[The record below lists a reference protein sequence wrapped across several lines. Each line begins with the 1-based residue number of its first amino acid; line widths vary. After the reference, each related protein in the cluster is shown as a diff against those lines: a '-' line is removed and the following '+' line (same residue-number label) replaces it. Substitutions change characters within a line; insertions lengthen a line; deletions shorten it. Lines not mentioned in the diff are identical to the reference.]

1 MTLRIRAH
9 LLGTACTSVLALAAL
24 PALAQQVTVT
34 DANALITANQ
44 YNNAFGT
51 PTSMSII
58 SANGTLNT
66 SYVGVLTD
74 TVIGST
80 VGTMNNTVSSS
91 VMGNEA
97 VLSIVSTVNTDI
109 AGGAGAEVDAG
120 QTYDNR
126 IRATADADA
135 NMAIGVVQSNNEVIS
150 AATTTNTIAS
160 VNTGAVGTSTIDVTG
175 NTQRASG
182 ALNLAQNTIT
192 TTANASDMTAGI
204 ASSQVNEDSSLTLT
218 STSLAG
224 MRVGDVPTEGATGST
239 LTVSGN
245 TQSAFGAGNSATN
258 GITATVTNA
267 ALDPV
272 VGSSVSNAT
281 NIGGTSDPGTSA
293 MGAANVLAT
302 YAIANAQTQDDVTL
316 RAITDG
322 AGRGFELSVA
332 GAVGTSTLVNNS
344 NTASSS
350 IRGNEATSTINLTL
364 TNVATVD
371 NDGDS
376 APGTVAAIGNSQN
389 VDGAISATTM
399 GVAGLAVETAIGGT
413 LDDSTVSTS
422 SNTVSASA
430 TANTGANRIVVVAND
445 VNTGLTA
452 NPGATVSPTII
463 ATGSSGATSTAAF
476 AVSSTQQA
484 QGSVTASLVDNA
496 TTPTSGARIETSVD
510 GNISESTIA
519 SNLNT
524 LLATATG
531 NEITPS
537 TNAIS
542 ISGTNVQTT
551 TAVANNQSLLADVS
565 AVIGTPGTPAEPAST
580 ITLTDN
586 TIVSGV
592 ADFDLSTYS
601 AAAIQ
606 AISDYLTSISAG
618 FSISGNTLSVSGQTG
633 DNSVITVNYGG
644 SAPIPSSG
652 GVIIAAGA
660 NITDSTLS
668 VDGNRTEGE
677 VTGNTATNRILVD
690 AANIAQGSVLTTAD
704 AEVNYS
710 TLAAT
715 ASADNA
721 LTNSQTIDSD
731 TLNTSVAGAF
741 AITQVPST
749 AVDGSTLSVS
759 GNTQMATTTG
769 NEGVNQI
776 ALSATNMDTT
786 AALLSVQSGDAAA
799 SATSTVEIYAPA
811 ATLDS
816 TVEMNRNVNQAV
828 ATLNTVNNAVS
839 VTAAN
844 ITSASNGAN
853 AVLESTI
860 TASATTQGAT
870 ADNVLNNVQ
879 IARTSVAATANTQ
892 VVNGDGGI
900 GFNLPYATAGINTS
914 TISLDANRTVAQ
926 STANNAVNTMALN
939 GGATL
944 AATGGVLNQQLSS
957 ATSTATA
964 SSDVALVVADGTN
977 EAVDGSSIS
986 IDGNRTTA
994 QASGNVAS
1002 NALNVSALSLTA
1014 TGAGSSSLNGGVATA
1029 SEGTNSTYGVLN
1041 AQGNSGDVTATVTA
1055 VNYGGIFAG
1064 STATSPVVDAS
1075 SLTLNGNSVAA
1086 SAVGNSASN
1095 SLTLA
1100 ALNYGTSSAAIGN
1113 EQGNTADITATIT
1126 EARLVLNPIGGV
1138 GASTLSA
1145 VGNTISSSAV
1155 GNSVVSTLTRN

>member
-1 MTLRIRAH
+1 MTFRLRAH

-24 PALAQQVTVT
+24 PALAQTVDVT

-58 SANGTLNT
+58 SANGKIDE
-66 SYVGVLTD
+66 SFVGVLTD
-74 TVIGST
+74 TFTGST
-80 VGTMNNTVSSS
+80 AGTLNNTVSSS

-97 VLSIVSTVNTDI
+97 VLSIVSTVNTDT
-109 AGGAGAEVDAG
+109 AGGAGADVDAG

-160 VNTGAVGTSTIDVTG
+160 VNTGAVGTSTIAVTG

-224 MRVGDVPTEGATGST
+224 IRVGDVPTEGATGST

-267 ALDPV
+267 ELTPV

-281 NIGGTSDPGTSA
+281 NVGGTGSTSA
-293 MGAANVLAT
+293 MGGVDVLAS
-302 YAIANAQTQDDVTL
+302 YAISNAQTQDDVTL

-322 AGRGFELSVA
+322 AGNGFELSVA
-332 GAVGTSTLVNNS
+332 GPVDTSTLVNDS

-350 IRGNEATSTINLTL
+350 IRGNEATSTVNLTL
-364 TNVATVD
+364 TNVVTGVVATP
-371 NDGDS
+371 

-389 VDGAISATTM
+389 VDGTISATTM
-399 GVAGLAVETAIGGT
+399 GVAGLAVETAIGAT

-430 TANTGANRIVVVAND
+430 TANTGANRIVVQAND
-445 VNTGLTA
+445 VDTGLTA
-452 NPGATVSPTII
+452 TPGAVVSPTVV
-463 ATGSSGATSTAAF
+463 GGGVSSATSTAAF

-484 QGSVTASLVDNA
+484 QGSVAASLVDNA
-496 TTPTSGARIETSVD
+496 ATPTSGARIETSVD

-542 ISGTNVQTT
+542 ITGTNVQTT

-565 AVIGTPGTPAEPAST
+565 AVIGVEGGTRSITETLNYSGTVVAGTAT
-580 ITLTDN
+580 IN
-586 TIVSGV
+586 G
-592 ADFDLSTYS
+592 
-601 AAAIQ
+601 
-606 AISDYLTSISAG
+606 SDYTSDQRTALLGALQTAFPTGNVRLSGTNILVDTTLLSFAG
-618 FSISGNTLSVSGQTG
+618 STSVTYTT
-633 DNSVITVNYGG
+633 NV
-644 SAPIPSSG
+644 PSSG

-690 AANIAQGSVLTTAD
+690 AANIAQGSALATAD
-704 AEVNYS
+704 ADVTY
-710 TLAAT
+710 TTFAGT

-749 AVDGSTLSVS
+749 AVDSSTLSVS

-816 TVEMNRNVNQAV
+816 TVDLSRNVNQAV

-844 ITSASNGAN
+844 ITSASLGAN
-853 AVLESTI
+853 AVLDSTI

-879 IARTSVAATANTQ
+879 VASTSVAATANTQ

-900 GFNLPYATAGINTS
+900 GYSVPYATAGINTS

-926 STANNAVNTMALN
+926 STANTAVNTMALN

-1014 TGAGSSSLNGGVATA
+1014 TGAGSSSLNGGVATVPA

-1113 EQGNTADITATIT
+1113 EQGNTADITATVT
-1126 EARLVLNPIGGV
+1126 EARLVLNPLGGV

-1145 VGNTISSSAV
+1145 AGNTISSSAV
-1155 GNSVVSTLTRN
+1155 GNSAVSTLIRN

>member
-1 MTLRIRAH
+1 M
-9 LLGTACTSVLALAAL
+9 VLAAL
-24 PALAQQVTVT
+24 PAFAQTVDVT

-44 YNNAFGT
+44 YNNAFGG

-58 SANGTLNT
+58 SANGKIDE
-66 SYVGVLTD
+66 SFVGVLTD
-74 TVIGST
+74 TFTGST

-91 VMGNEA
+91 VLGNEA
-97 VLSIVSTVNTDI
+97 VLSIVSTVNTDT
-109 AGGAGAEVDAG
+109 AGGAGADVTAG

-126 IRATADADA
+126 IRADADADA
-135 NMAIGVVQSNNEVIS
+135 NLAIGVVQGNNEVIS
-150 AATTTNTIAS
+150 SATTTNTIAS

-175 NTQRASG
+175 NIQRASG

-192 TTANASDMTAGI
+192 TTANGSDMTAGI

-218 STSLAG
+218 SAALAG
-224 MRVGDVPTEGATGST
+224 VRVGDAVTEGATGST

-258 GITATVTNA
+258 TVTATITNA
-267 ALDPV
+267 ELTPV
-272 VGSSVSNAT
+272 VGSSLSSAT
-281 NIGGTSDPGTSA
+281 NIGGGTPGTSA
-293 MGAANVLAT
+293 MGGVDVLAT

-322 AGRGFELSVA
+322 AGNGFELSVA
-332 GAVGTSTLVNNS
+332 GNVGTSTLVNDS

-350 IRGNEATSTINLTL
+350 IRGNEATSTVNLTL
-364 TNVATVD
+364 TNVVTGLVATP
-371 NDGDS
+371 
-376 APGTVAAIGNSQN
+376 APGTVAAIGNAQN
-389 VDGAISATTM
+389 VDGTISATTM
-399 GVAGLAVETAIGGT
+399 GAAGLAVETAIGGT

-430 TANTGANRIVVVAND
+430 TANTGANRIVVQAND
-445 VNTGLTA
+445 VDTGLTVT
-452 NPGATVSPTII
+452 PGAVVSPTIVG
-463 ATGSSGATSTAAF
+463 AGQSVATSTAAF

-510 GNISESTIA
+510 GNISESTIT
-519 SNLNT
+519 SDLNT
-524 LLATATG
+524 LRATATG
-531 NEITPS
+531 NEITPA
-537 TNAIS
+537 TNAIT
-542 ISGTNVQTT
+542 ITGTNVQTT

-565 AVIGTPGTPAEPAST
+565 AVIGVEGGTQTITNTFTVSGTGDGTTATVPGTGYN
-580 ITLTDN
+580 TDE
-586 TIVSGV
+586 
-592 ADFDLSTYS
+592 FDAVRGFLETQFG
-601 AAAIQ
+601 AA
-606 AISDYLTSISAG
+606 
-618 FSISGNTLSVSGQTG
+618 NVSVSGSNFVVQTG
-633 DNSVITVNYGG
+633 LLTFSF
-644 SAPIPSSG
+644 APTLSYTTNVPSSG

-690 AANIAQGSVLTTAD
+690 AANIAQGSALTTANANVD
-704 AEVNYS
+704 Y
-710 TLAAT
+710 TTFAAT

-721 LTNSQTIDSD
+721 LTNSQTIGGAVSGPE
-731 TLNTSVAGAF
+731 TLSTSVAGAF
-741 AITQVPST
+741 AITQVPTT

-776 ALSATNMDTT
+776 ALSATNLDTT

-799 SATSTVEIYAPA
+799 SATSTMEVYAPA
-811 ATLDS
+811 ATVDS
-816 TVEMNRNVNQAV
+816 TVDMNRNVNQAV

-853 AVLESTI
+853 AVLDSTVS
-860 TASATTQGAT
+860 TTATTQGAT

-879 IARTSVAATANTQ
+879 IASTSVAATANTT

-900 GFNLPYATAGINTS
+900 GFPVPYATAGINTS

-964 SSDVALVVADGTN
+964 SSDVALVIADGTN
-977 EAVDGSSIS
+977 AAVDRSSIS

-994 QASGNVAS
+994 AASGNVAS
-1002 NALNVSALSLTA
+1002 NALNVSALSLTV
-1014 TGAGSSSLNGGVATA
+1014 TGAGSSALNGGVATGP
-1029 SEGTNSTYGVLN
+1029 EGTNSTYGVLN
-1041 AQGNSGDVTATVTA
+1041 AQGNAGAVTATVTA

-1064 STATSPVVDAS
+1064 SLATSPVVDAS
-1075 SLTLNGNSVAA
+1075 SLTLNGNSVGA

-1138 GASTLSA
+1138 GSSTLSA

-1155 GNSVVSTLTRN
+1155 GNSVSSSLIRN